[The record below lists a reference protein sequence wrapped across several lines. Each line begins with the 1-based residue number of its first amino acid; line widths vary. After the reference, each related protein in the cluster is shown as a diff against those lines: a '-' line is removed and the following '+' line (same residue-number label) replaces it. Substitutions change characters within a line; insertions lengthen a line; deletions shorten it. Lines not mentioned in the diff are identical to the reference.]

1 MTAARVSRLT
11 PLYSIGLVL
20 LALVALIFIV
30 AALPVESFETLRLR
44 SLAWWVIPAITL
56 LHVAYLML
64 SAEVWRRMV
73 AMLASRRP
81 GFVDAY
87 LQMSAVAVGKYIPGK
102 VWGFVAR
109 VGQLRRD
116 AVPTHLSIMSSVI
129 EQILVLAGG
138 GLVVVAAAFIVFP
151 GYRLYIALLGILV
164 IAGVVVVSWNIP
176 AVTRWLRRDDG
187 DAELPASAGFR
198 PARLL
203 QFSVA
208 YAALWLISGFILGL
222 IYFSLF
228 DAVASARTFAAI
240 VLANTTG
247 FVVGFLAVFAPGGL
261 GVREAATVAV
271 LAPFLPVREVLIAAI
286 ALRAWIVLFDGINAV
301 LLLVGETRR
310 AARTPS

>member
-1 MTAARVSRLT
+1 MTAARDNRLT

-20 LALVALIFIV
+20 LALIALIFIV
-30 AALPVESFETLRLR
+30 SAVPVESLQSLRLR
-44 SLAWWVIPAITL
+44 ALPWWLIPAITL
-56 LHVAYLML
+56 LHVAYLLL

-87 LQMSAVAVGKYIPGK
+87 LQMAAVAVGKYIPGK

-109 VGQLRRD
+109 LGQLQRD

-129 EQILVLAGG
+129 EQVLVLAGG
-138 GLVVVAAAFIVFP
+138 GLVVIAAAFVVFP
-151 GYRLYIALLGILV
+151 GHALLVAALGVLV
-164 IAGVVVVSWNIP
+164 IAGVAVVSWNIP
-176 AVTRWLRRDDG
+176 TVTRWLRRDDG
-187 DAELPASAGFR
+187 NEELADSASFR

-208 YAALWLISGFILGL
+208 YAVLWLISGVILAL

-228 DAVASARTFAAI
+228 DAAATAQAFAAI
-240 VLANTTG
+240 VLANTIG
-247 FVVGFLAVFAPGGL
+247 FVIGFLAVFAPGGL
-261 GVREAATVAV
+261 GVREATTVAV
-271 LAPFLPVREVLIAAI
+271 LAPFLPVREVLVAAI

-301 LLLVGETRR
+301 LLLLGESRR
-310 AARTPS
+310 AARTPG